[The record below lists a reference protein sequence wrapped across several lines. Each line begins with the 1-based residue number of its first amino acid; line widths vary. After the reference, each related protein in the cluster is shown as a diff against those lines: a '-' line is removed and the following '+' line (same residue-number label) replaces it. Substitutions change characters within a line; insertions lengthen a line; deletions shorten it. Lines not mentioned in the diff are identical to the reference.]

1 MIRLEWHSAQLPK
14 SLKPTLRNS
23 HNVVAVR
30 DAAYVFGGRSK
41 GGSNNH
47 LLELKI
53 NNVSQGWTI
62 QQPRGDVPPPRKS
75 SGTTVYKDR
84 IYVFGGMC
92 GKRLHNDMFCFDI
105 MKREWTK
112 VTCSGSVPP
121 PRDRHTMVAMNDKI
135 WVFGGHTGT
144 SEFTDDLYCFEPSQR
159 RWSRIFPAK
168 KPTPRYEHIACE
180 VNGMLVVAGGKCK
193 TGGLNDVWTY
203 SEAENMWRKQ
213 ECTGNI
219 PECRWGWSCIPFD
232 GRLVFFGGWNGRKCF
247 NDVCVLDT
255 KLWYFYEDVHTSG
268 PAPVARTFH
277 GGAVVGDRMVMSC
290 GRNMQKR
297 LNDTYVLDL
306 GPLRGS
312 LGKPKP
318 PAQTK
323 RKQQFLSQ
331 AKMPPPSKMAKTL
344 KKGKKSRLEDF
355 ETKTTLGT
363 GSFGR
368 VRLVKYKQTNEHFAM
383 KILRK
388 TRVVEMKQENHI
400 KWEKKIL
407 SSIRHPFIVN
417 IETSFQTKIF
427 LYLVLELVQGGEFF
441 SLLRKTG
448 TLQLP
453 HAAFY
458 SSQIVLIFQFLHKN
472 KIVYRDLKPENLLI
486 NRDGYLK
493 LTDFGFAK
501 RLDKHPR
508 RTWTL
513 CGTPEYIAPEILLNK
528 GHSFPVDWWALGILL
543 YEMFTGNPP
552 FVDDNPMRI
561 YQKILDCRVDY
572 PPDMPARAK
581 DFISKLL
588 APNVTSRLGNLANG
602 ALDVMKHPFFEG
614 VNWRQVLER
623 KVRAPY
629 IPQVHSPWDTQHF
642 DEYDSDSDNENVPL
656 EHDPFTNDF

>member
-1 MIRLEWHSAQLPK
+1 MIRLEWQSANLAKP
-14 SLKPTLRNS
+14 LKPTLRNS
-23 HNVVAVR
+23 HNVVSAGQSSF
-30 DAAYVFGGRSK
+30 VFGGRSK

-47 LLELKI
+47 LLELKSL
-53 NNVSQGWTI
+53 SQGWKLKE
-62 QQPRGDVPPPRKS
+62 PKGDAPGPRKS
-75 SGTTVYKDR
+75 SAAAVCQGR
-84 IYVFGGMC
+84 LYVFGGMC
-92 GKRLHNDMFCFDI
+92 GKRLTNDMYCFDLI
-105 MKREWTK
+105 KQEWTRIN
-112 VTCSGSVPP
+112 CMGSIPS
-121 PRDRHTMVAMNDKI
+121 PRDRHSMVMLNDKL
-135 WVFGGHTGT
+135 WVFGGHTDS
-144 SEFTDDLYCFEPSQR
+144 SEFTDDLYVYEPQSG
-159 RWSRIFPAK
+159 RWSQIFPSSR
-168 KPTPRYEHIACE
+168 PTPRYEHIAAAS
-180 VNGMLVVAGGKCK
+180 NGLLVVAGGKCK

-203 SEAENMWRKQ
+203 NEKQNMWKKE
-213 ECTGNI
+213 ECRGNI
-219 PECRWGWSCIPFD
+219 PECRWGWSCISYD

-255 KLWYFYEDVHTSG
+255 KLWYFYEDVHTNG

-277 GGAVVGDRMVMSC
+277 GAAIVGDRMVMSC
-290 GRNMQKR
+290 GRNMNRR
-297 LNDTYVLDL
+297 LNDTYSLNL
-306 GPLRGS
+306 APLKGS
-312 LGKPKP
+312 LGKPEP
-318 PAQTK
+318 PAQDK

-331 AKMPPPSKMAKTL
+331 AKMPPPSKMARTL
-344 KKGKKSRLEDF
+344 KKKRGRLEDF
-355 ETKTTLGT
+355 EMKTTLGT

-368 VRLVKYKQTNEHFAM
+368 VRLVKFKPTNEYFAL

-388 TRVVEMKQENHI
+388 TRVIEMKQENHI

-417 IETSFQTKIF
+417 IETSFQNKIF

-588 APNVTSRLGNLANG
+588 KPNVSARVGNLANG

-629 IPQVHSPWDTQHF
+629 IPQVHSAWDTQHF
-642 DEYDSDSDNENVPL
+642 DEYDEDSDNGEDIAL
-656 EHDPFTNDF
+656 EHDPFINDF